1 MTILVD
7 VDHIDKV
14 YPLKNGGEYVALRN
28 VDLKINQG
36 EFVSLIGHSGCG
48 KSTLLNIIAGFEQAS
63 IGGVVLSG
71 KQITEPGPDR
81 MMVFQNYSLLPWLTV
96 RQNIAIAVDKVMTDL
111 PAAER
116 KEIIEK
122 HIDLVGLRAAAD
134 KKPSQLSG
142 GMKQRTAIAR
152 ALAIRPK
159 VLLLDEPFGALDAL
173 TRGNLQEQLMQIC
186 EEYKTTCVMVTHDV
200 DEALLLSDRV
210 VMLTNGPEA
219 HIGRILNVN
228 FQRPRKRMEVVN
240 DPTYYPNRGEIIN
253 FLNQQKRDKRRKA
266 SKVSEKKTA
275 IPAVTAVKTVE
286 KSVITLGY
294 VPTTDAAPLIVAKE
308 KGFFA
313 KHGLTQ
319 VELISDSNWQT
330 IGDGLANQRL
340 DCAQLLAGMPL
351 AMTIGV
357 DRKRPTPIVTAMVL
371 ARNGNAITLSKK
383 LYDDGVRNLKDLK
396 KAIAAT
402 PEQPHTF
409 GLVDSVS
416 MGSLLTRYWLASGG
430 IDPDKDLSLSIMS
443 SAEMKN
449 QISKGFIDGYLASE
463 PWNSAAVKDDTG
475 FVVAT
480 DLEIWDGHQNKVLG
494 VREDWA
500 RENPKTH
507 IALVKAL
514 IEACEYCDDRR
525 NREEIIKMLAKPE
538 YLNVPAEQLR
548 PGFIDPFQR
557 SLDQAPEMLVR
568 FNQYYVEQS
577 TCPRKSEALWILT
590 QMARWSITPFPNNWT
605 EILERVYCRETY
617 GQAAREL
624 GLPDNVDDRGSVKL
638 FDGLVFNPDDPM
650 SYLASLKISHEV
662 RVEEI
667 AIDPVASPRIPRSKS
682 RAA

>member
-7 VDHIDKV
+7 IDHIDKI

-71 KQITEPGPDR
+71 KQITAPGPDR

-96 RQNIAIAVDKVMTDL
+96 RQNIALAVDKVMTELSADD
-111 PAAER
+111 R
-116 KEIIEK
+116 KQIIEQ

-134 KKPSQLSG
+134 KRPSQLSG

-173 TRGNLQEQLMQIC
+173 TRGNLQEQLMAIC
-186 EEYKTTCVMVTHDV
+186 QEYKTTCVMVTHDV

-219 HIGRILNVN
+219 HIGQILNVE
-228 FQRPRKRMEVVN
+228 FTRPRKRMEVVN
-240 DPTYYPNRGEIIN
+240 DPKYYVNRAEIIG
-253 FLNQQKRDKRRKA
+253 FLNQQKRDKRRKR
-266 SKVSEKKTA
+266 KVEVEKMTTPA
-275 IPAVTAVKTVE
+275 IAAVRDVE
-286 KSVITLGY
+286 KSVVTLGY

-308 KGFFA
+308 KGFFT

-319 VELISDSNWQT
+319 VELIADSSWQA
-330 IGDGLANQRL
+330 IADGLANQRL

-351 AMTIGV
+351 AMTIGA

-383 LYDDGVRNLKDLK
+383 LYDDGVRDLKGLK

-402 PEQPHTF
+402 PDLPHSF
-409 GLVDSVS
+409 GLVDKVS
-416 MGSLLTRYWLASGG
+416 MGSLLTRYWLAAGG
-430 IDPDKDLSLSIMS
+430 IDPDHDLSLSLMS

-449 QISKGFIDGYLASE
+449 QLSKGFIDGYLASE
-463 PWNSAAVKDDTG
+463 PWNSAAVKDNTG

-494 VREDWA
+494 VREKWA
-500 RENPKTH
+500 QENPNTH
-507 IALVKAL
+507 VALVKAL

-525 NREEIIKMLAKPE
+525 NREEIVQMLAKPE
-538 YLNVPAEQLR
+538 YLDIPAAQLR
-548 PGFIDPFQR
+548 PGFIEPFQR
-557 SLDQAPEMLVR
+557 NQDQAPELLVR

-577 TCPRKSEALWILT
+577 TCARRSEAVWILA
-590 QMARWSITPFPNNWT
+590 QMARWGITPFPSNWV
-605 EILERVYCRETY
+605 EVIERVYYRETY
-617 GQAAREL
+617 GKAVREL
-624 GLPDNVDDRGSVKL
+624 GLQDGVDDRNAIKL
-638 FDGLVFNPDDPM
+638 FDGVVFNPDDPI
-650 SYLASLKISHEV
+650 SYLNSLTIRGEISIT
-662 RVEEI
+662 EI
-667 AIDPVASPRIPRSKS
+667 PLDEPALKRISS
-682 RAA
+682 RLKTAA

>member
-7 VDHIDKV
+7 IDHIDKI

-71 KQITEPGPDR
+71 KQITAPGPDR

-96 RQNIAIAVDKVMTDL
+96 RQNIALAVDKVMTDL
-111 PAAER
+111 PAEER
-116 KEIIEK
+116 KEIIET
-122 HIDLVGLRAAAD
+122 HIDLVGLRPAAE
-134 KKPSQLSG
+134 KRPSQLSG

-173 TRGNLQEQLMQIC
+173 TRGNLQEQLMAIC
-186 EEYKTTCVMVTHDV
+186 QEYKTTCVMVTHDV

-210 VMLTNGPEA
+210 IMLTNGPEA
-219 HIGRILNVN
+219 HIGQILNVE
-228 FQRPRKRMEVVN
+228 FTRPRKRMEVVN
-240 DPTYYPNRGEIIN
+240 DPKYYVNRGEIIT
-253 FLNQQKRDKRRKA
+253 FLNQQKRDKRRKR
-266 SKVSEKKTA
+266 KVEVEKVAVPA
-275 IPAVTAVKTVE
+275 IAAARLVE
-286 KSVITLGY
+286 KSVVTLGY

-319 VELISDSNWQT
+319 VELIADSSWQT
-330 IGDGLANQRL
+330 IADGLANQRL

-383 LYDDGVRNLKDLK
+383 LYDDGVRDLK
-396 KAIAAT
+396 GLKEAIEAT
-402 PEQPHTF
+402 PELPHSF
-409 GLVDSVS
+409 GLVDNVS

-430 IDPDKDLSLSIMS
+430 IDPDQDISISLMS

-449 QISKGFIDGYLASE
+449 QLSKGFIDGYLASE
-463 PWNSAAVKDDTG
+463 PWNSAAVKDNTG

-494 VREDWA
+494 VRESWA
-500 RENPKTH
+500 QENPKTH
-507 IALVKAL
+507 VALIKAL

-525 NREEIIKMLAKPE
+525 NREEIVQMLARPD
-538 YLNVPAEQLR
+538 YLNLPAAQLR
-548 PGFIDPFQR
+548 PGFIEPFQR
-557 SLDQAPEMLVR
+557 NQDQAPELLVR

-577 TCPRKSEALWILT
+577 TCPRRSEAVWILT
-590 QMARWSITPFPNNWT
+590 QMARWGITPFPRNWV
-605 EILERVYCRETY
+605 ELLERVYCRDTY
-617 GQAAREL
+617 GKAAREL
-624 GLPDNVDDRGSVKL
+624 GLQDGVDDHTLVKL
-638 FDGLVFNPDDPM
+638 FDGVVFNPDDPL
-650 SYLASLKISHEV
+650 SYLDSVTIHREICIA
-662 RVEEI
+662 EI
-667 AIDPVASPRIPRSKS
+667 AIDEPVLKRTS
-682 RAA
+682 RPLKTAA

>member
-7 VDHIDKV
+7 IDHIDKV

-63 IGGVVLSG
+63 VGGVVLSG
-71 KQITEPGPDR
+71 KQITSPGPDR

-96 RQNIAIAVDKVMTDL
+96 RQNIALAVDKVMIDL
-111 PAAER
+111 PASER
-116 KEIIEK
+116 KEIIET
-122 HIDLVGLRAAAD
+122 HIDLVGLRAAAE
-134 KKPSQLSG
+134 KRPGQLSG

-210 VMLTNGPEA
+210 IMLTNGPEA
-219 HIGRILNVN
+219 HIGRILNVE
-228 FQRPRKRMEVVN
+228 FQRPRKRMEVIN
-240 DPTYYPNRGEIIN
+240 DPTYYPNRGEIIS

-266 SKVSEKKTA
+266 RNVTEKKTA
-275 IPAVTAVKTVE
+275 IPALTAIRSLE
-286 KSVITLGY
+286 KSIVTLGY
-294 VPTTDAAPLIVAKE
+294 VPTTDAAPLVVAKE

-319 VELISDSNWQT
+319 VELIPDSSWQT

-383 LYDDGVRNLKDLK
+383 LYNDGVRNLKDLK

-402 PEQPHTF
+402 PEQPHSF
-409 GLVDSVS
+409 GLVDNVS

-430 IDPDKDLSLSIMS
+430 IDPDKDLSLALMS

-500 RENPKTH
+500 RENPNTH

-525 NREEIIKMLAKPE
+525 NREEIVQMLAKPQ
-538 YLNVPAEQLR
+538 YLNLPAEQLR
-548 PGFIDPFQR
+548 PGFIEPFQR
-557 SLDQAPEMLVR
+557 NLDQAPEMLVR

-577 TCPRKSEALWILT
+577 TCPRRSEALWILT
-590 QMARWSITPFPNNWT
+590 QMARWSITSFPSNWT

-624 GLPDNVDDRGSVKL
+624 GLPDGVDDHESVKL

-650 SYLASLKISHEV
+650 GYLASLKISHEI

-667 AIDPVASPRIPRSKS
+667 AIDPVAAPRVLRSV

>member
-7 VDHIDKV
+7 VDHIDKI
-14 YPLKNGGEYVALRN
+14 YPLKTGGEYVALRN

-96 RQNIAIAVDKVMTDL
+96 RQNIALAVDKVMTDL
-111 PAAER
+111 PSAER

-134 KKPSQLSG
+134 KRPGALSG

-186 EEYKTTCVMVTHDV
+186 QEYKTTCVMVTHDV

-219 HIGRILNVN
+219 HIGRILNVD
-228 FQRPRKRMEVVN
+228 FPRPRKRMDVIN

-266 SKVSEKKTA
+266 RKVSEEKA
-275 IPAVTAVKTVE
+275 VIPAVTAVKSVE
-286 KSVITLGY
+286 KSVVTLGY
-294 VPTTDAAPLIVAKE
+294 VPTTDAAPLVVAKE

-319 VELISDSNWQT
+319 VELIPDSSWQT
-330 IGDGLANQRL
+330 IADGLAHQRL

-351 AMTIGV
+351 AMSIGA

-383 LYDDGVRNLKDLK
+383 LYDEGVRNLKDFK
-396 KAIAAT
+396 QSIAQT
-402 PEQPHTF
+402 PDQPHTF

-430 IDPDKDLSLSIMS
+430 IDPDRDISLSIMS

-463 PWNSAAVKDDTG
+463 PWNSAAVKDNTG

-500 RENPKTH
+500 QANPKTH
-507 IALVKAL
+507 VALVKAL

-525 NREEIIKMLAKPE
+525 NREEILQMLAKPE
-538 YLNVPAEQLR
+538 YLNLDAEQLR
-548 PGFIDPFQR
+548 PGFIEPFQR

-577 TCPRKSEALWILT
+577 TCPRRSEALWILT
-590 QMARWSITPFPNNWT
+590 QMARWGITPFPKNWT
-605 EILERVYCRETY
+605 EVLERVYCRDTY

-624 GLPDNVDDRGSVKL
+624 GLPDSVDDHESVKL

-650 SYLASLKISHEV
+650 SYLASLEISHEI

-667 AIDPVASPRIPRSKS
+667 AIEEVSTPRVV

>member
-7 VDHIDKV
+7 VDHIDKI
-14 YPLKNGGEYVALRN
+14 YPLKTGGEYVALRN

-71 KQITEPGPDR
+71 KQITSPGPDR

-96 RQNIAIAVDKVMTDL
+96 RQNIALAVDKVMTDL

-116 KEIIEK
+116 KDIIEK

-134 KKPSQLSG
+134 KRPGQLSG

-219 HIGRILNVN
+219 HIGRILNVD
-228 FQRPRKRMEVVN
+228 FPRPRKRMEVVN
-240 DPTYYPNRGEIIN
+240 DPSYYPNRGEIIN

-266 SKVSEKKTA
+266 RNVTEKPTA
-275 IPAVTAVKTVE
+275 IPAVTAVKSVE
-286 KSVITLGY
+286 KSVVSLGY
-294 VPTTDAAPLIVAKE
+294 VPTTDAAPLVVAKE

-319 VELISDSNWQT
+319 VELIPDSSWQT
-330 IGDGLANQRL
+330 IGDGLVNQRL

-351 AMTIGV
+351 ALTIGV

-383 LYDDGVRNLKDLK
+383 LYDEGVRNLKDLK

-409 GLVDSVS
+409 GLVDDVS

-430 IDPDKDLSLSIMS
+430 IDPDKDLSLALMS

-449 QISKGFIDGYLASE
+449 QISRGFIDGYLASE
-463 PWNSAAVKDDTG
+463 PWNSAAVKDETG

-480 DLEIWDGHQNKVLG
+480 DLEIWNGHQNKVLG

-538 YLNVPAEQLR
+538 YLNLPAEQLR

-577 TCPRKSEALWILT
+577 TCPRRSEALWILT
-590 QMARWSITPFPNNWT
+590 QMARWGITPFPNNWT

-624 GLPDNVDDRGSVKL
+624 GLPDGVDDRESVKL

-650 SYLASLKISHEV
+650 SYLASLKISREI

-667 AIDPVASPRIPRSKS
+667 AIDPVAAPRTLRSV